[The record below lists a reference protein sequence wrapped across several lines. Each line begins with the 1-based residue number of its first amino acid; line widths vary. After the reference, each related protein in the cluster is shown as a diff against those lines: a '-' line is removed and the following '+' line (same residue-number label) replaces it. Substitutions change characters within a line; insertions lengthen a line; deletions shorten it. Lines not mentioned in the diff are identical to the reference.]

1 MKTPNNY
8 DYYYDDKLTVTSMP
22 PRYGKSFRRSL
33 NCSDEITPGSNK
45 RAMKIRDIISN
56 TKLIIGSSDF
66 IEKYSSAIRELHKI
80 MQEEVM
86 GMLDCD
92 EHQANMWIDR
102 NVDFNHLKKHEF
114 DCETYYT
121 IDPII
126 GPKY

>member
-1 MKTPNNY
+1 
-8 DYYYDDKLTVTSMP
+8 
-22 PRYGKSFRRSL
+22 
-33 NCSDEITPGSNK
+33 
-45 RAMKIRDIISN
+45 
-56 TKLIIGSSDF
+56 
-66 IEKYSSAIRELHKI
+66 

-86 GMLDCD
+86 GMLYCD

-114 DCETYYT
+114 DGETYYT